1 MSAITRGSTARAAVL
16 VHAGSRR
23 AFSLGVTRPRTT
35 GVCSRTSSDS
45 KATIAKN
52 YPSSSR
58 LLGCSNVVP
67 VSWKMNARSYATEG
81 SAPPA
86 DKVRQGTLKAFT
98 TADLARDYCS
108 TDILLLFISFSNLLQ
123 CQNRRKPLCLAHLYT
138 TFTWSTAQS

>member
-1 MSAITRGSTARAAVL
+1 MSAITRGTTARAAIL

-45 KATIAKN
+45 KAVARS

-58 LLGCSNVVP
+58 RVGCSSVVP
-67 VSWKMNARSYATEG
+67 VSWKMHARSYATEG

-86 DKVRQGTLKAFT
+86 DKVRH
-98 TADLARDYCS
+98 TASFNDSRLDTIIAVLIYCYS
-108 TDILLLFISFSNLLQ
+108 FISSATCFSIRIEGSHSISHTSL
-123 CQNRRKPLCLAHLYT
+123 
-138 TFTWSTAQS
+138 